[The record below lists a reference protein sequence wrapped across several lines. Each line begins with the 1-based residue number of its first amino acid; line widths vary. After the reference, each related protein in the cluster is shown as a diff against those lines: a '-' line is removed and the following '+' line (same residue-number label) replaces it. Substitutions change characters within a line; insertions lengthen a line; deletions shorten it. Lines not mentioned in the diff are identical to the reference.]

1 MKNFLRISV
10 VLCLSLLAVLLMA
23 SCNKVDEGL
32 DFEVNQQPSLEF
44 RLSTDGTYYAVAG
57 IGNVKAS
64 EITIPAEYVGKPV
77 KVIAREA
84 FANCTGI
91 TSITIPASVTS
102 VEVDAFKGCT
112 GLLQQEGGVTY
123 AGKWAVAC
131 DTTAK
136 TVTLRNDTVGIAQGA
151 FYQCADL
158 TNVSIPA
165 SVQNI
170 SAGAFTECEKLLQ
183 KVDGGIYVD
192 KWLVGTYGSKELTL
206 RNNTV
211 GFAAMAFKEG
221 KIAEATVLEI
231 PTSVKR
237 INDWAFANC
246 VNYPT
251 IVLHDGVES
260 IGFAAFYNCTGLN
273 IIALGKGIKTIE
285 AEAFYSCKNL
295 DYVIAQDV
303 KAWMNISF
311 KGANAYP
318 NTYGALMFIDSEGYI
333 VTELNVP
340 QGTTE
345 IGARAFQNATFLV
358 KVNVPASVTSIAASA
373 FKGCTALSDINIPA
387 KVTTIAEQTFYG
399 CTSLTKITIPA
410 NITRICDKAFD
421 GCTKLFEV
429 TNLSA
434 LNVTAGDAAN
444 GKLAFWAKDVFT
456 SANAASKLSVDENGF
471 VFYNDGET
479 VTLVAYAGGQI
490 DITLPAS
497 YNGGEYSLLANAF
510 EGLNIYSVVIPAS
523 VKTFADNLFGD
534 GTDIEAVYFEG
545 TEAQWGTMDFGNG
558 NDAWTDLVFFY
569 SASKPEEK
577 LANYWYY
584 DADGFPTVW
593 ADAE

>member
-64 EITIPAEYVGKPV
+64 EITIPEEYVGKPV

-91 TSITIPASVTS
+91 TSVTIPASVTS

-123 AGKWAVAC
+123 VGKWAVAC

-183 KVDGGIYVD
+183 KADGGIYVD
-192 KWLVGTYGSKELTL
+192 KWLVGTYNSKELTL

-221 KIAEATVLEI
+221 KIAEGTVLEI

-273 IIALGKGIKTIE
+273 IITLGKGIKIIE

-295 DYVIAQDV
+295 EYVIAQDV

-311 KGANAYP
+311 KGVNAYP
-318 NTYGALMFIDSEGYI
+318 NTCGALMFIDSEGNI

-358 KVNVPASVTSIAASA
+358 KVNIPASVTSIAASA
-373 FKGCTALSDINIPA
+373 FKGCTALSNINIPA

-434 LNVTAGDAAN
+434 LTVSAGDAAN
-444 GKLAFWAKDVFT
+444 GKLAFYAKDVFT
-456 SANAASKLSVDENGF
+456 TANAASKLSVDENGF

-490 DITLPAS
+490 DIALPAS

-523 VKTFADNLFGD
+523 VKTFGDNLFGD
-534 GTDIEAVYFEG
+534 GTTIEAVYFEG
-545 TEAQWGTMDFGNG
+545 TEAQWGTVDFGNG
-558 NDAWTDLVFFY
+558 NDAWTAHVLFY

-584 DADGFPTVW
+584 VDGVPTVW
-593 ADAE
+593 ADAK